1 MEKRTI
7 RRLRGAVELVTDAI
21 EAAAT
26 QAQRVHEDFA
36 RRPYGVLE
44 RIGPIAG
51 PVRAI
56 EGLHSA
62 VMETAYGSVRILN
75 AAAGAVVTT
84 AIDRLGAGPT
94 RPGNARPRV

>member
-1 MEKRTI
+1 M
-7 RRLRGAVELVTDAI
+7 TDAV

-26 QAQRVHEDFA
+26 ETQRVHEAFA
-36 RRPYGVLE
+36 RRPYALLE

-62 VMETAYGSVRILN
+62 VMETAYGSVRVLN
-75 AAAGAVVTT
+75 AFAGAVVTT
-84 AIDRLGAGPT
+84 AIDRLERDPA
-94 RPGNARPRV
+94 RPGAAPGTTPARR